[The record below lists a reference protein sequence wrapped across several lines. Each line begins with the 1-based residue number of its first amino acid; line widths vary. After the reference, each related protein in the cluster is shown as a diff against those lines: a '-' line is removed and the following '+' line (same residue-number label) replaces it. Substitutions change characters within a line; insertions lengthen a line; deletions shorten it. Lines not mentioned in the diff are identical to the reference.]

1 MKNIVRK
8 FDITIQ
14 TTDSDNKLSLRGVD
28 YDYFLKAYS
37 NYADKL
43 DNNIKEGNYTKSTRG
58 VKKANYNPY
67 NNLNNI

>member
-1 MKNIVRK
+1 MKNRVTK

-43 DNNIKEGNYTKSTRG
+43 DNNIKEGNYIKSTRG

>member
-37 NYADKL
+37 NYVDKL

-67 NNLNNI
+67 NNLNSM

>member
-1 MKNIVRK
+1 
-8 FDITIQ
+8 
-14 TTDSDNKLSLRGVD
+14 
-28 YDYFLKAYS
+28 LKAYS
-37 NYADKL
+37 SYADKL

>member
-28 YDYFLKAYS
+28 YDYFLKSYS

-58 VKKANYNPY
+58 VKKVNYNPY

>member
-37 NYADKL
+37 NYVDKL